1 MQMPLFVREV
11 AQSDG
16 GFYLGQ
22 KIPLKNEANNASLCK
37 GGETKWRW
45 FFDIAKNFPNPIYKG
60 G

>member
-45 FFDIAKNFPNPIYKG
+45 FFDIAKNFPNPI
-60 G
+60 